1 MKLNISPLPRISD
14 SLRRQVLTRVRAALV
29 PHQPREYRLVVD
41 PRDLEMRGDEWLVV
55 VRPDQDGAPLGDCV
69 TRMMAAED
77 DLRRRWR
84 MNVSLLPTMPPED
97 D

>member
-1 MKLNISPLPRISD
+1 MKLTTSPIQRISETH
-14 SLRRQVLTRVRAALV
+14 RRQVLARVRAALE
-29 PHQPREYRLVVD
+29 PHQARDYRLVVD
-41 PRDLEMRGDEWLVV
+41 PRGLEMRGDEWLVV

-84 MNVSLLPTMPPED
+84 MNISLLPTMPPED